1 MISVRNKSKNKNKC
15 EIHLILKENATKKDL
30 LLGLIHSY
38 LVRYSMKTQGYSGG
52 SNFNFLEKFN
62 QKNVAASES
71 TYRVLVRTRE
81 LLYDSN
87 SNRNDSNNNN
97 SMENNFVS
105 NNEINNI
112 NNSNNNFENSNY
124 MNHSSIKNNNSNNN
138 NTNNTNSNVRSSPGL
153 GVETVVKILDSQWLV
168 EELLLETRRA
178 RIEVKKQI

>member
-87 SNRNDSNNNN
+87 SNRNDSSNNNN
-97 SMENNFVS
+97 HNSPENNFGS
-105 NNEINNI
+105 

-124 MNHSSIKNNNSNNN
+124 MNHSSINNTNSNNN
-138 NTNNTNSNVRSSPGL
+138 NANNTNSNVRSSPGL